1 VFRGALLS
9 GGRRTAYPS
18 SFDLRTLGR
27 VSPVKDQRP
36 LGTCWAFAAYGS
48 MESCLLPGELRDF
61 SEDNVSLNS
70 GFDAGGDPY
79 SHGGNFGMVAAYLLR
94 WAGPVEESADPY
106 GDGSSPAGLAA
117 AKHVQEVLY
126 IPGGTT
132 GKDTANIKYALTSYG
147 AVSTLFYWDEERYKD
162 GTGGYFYNGRGDA
175 NHAVTIVGW
184 DDAFPGAGFVSP
196 APGDGAWLVKNS
208 WGDGWGQGG
217 YFWVSYYDRYC
228 GSAISVNAVFNGTE
242 PASNYGDV
250 YSYDPLGQTDVYGF
264 TSTTVWGANV
274 FTARRNDAIV
284 AVGFYTHAAGTAY
297 TIRAGPSLYSLQDA
311 GSGSVAI
318 PGFHTVKLSSPLSVA
333 GGRDFVVAVGLTS
346 PDDTYPL
353 SVEKAED
360 GYSSAATASP
370 GQSFASYDGVDWTD
384 LSEWDRTAN
393 VCLKAYTAGSP
404 PSSTPTP
411 SPSTTPAPP
420 ADSVGPVCAAKNVT
434 VKRYGTC
441 SISFMVHD
449 VTSARVT
456 RRVVVT
462 TKSGVVKMRRSWDYG
477 VNRDSW
483 WSFRY
488 RCPLPTGSYRIVVSG
503 EDLAGNSASVVGRA
517 TLTVK

>member
-1 VFRGALLS
+1 
-9 GGRRTAYPS
+9 
-18 SFDLRTLGR
+18 
-27 VSPVKDQRP
+27 
-36 LGTCWAFAAYGS
+36 
-48 MESCLLPGELRDF
+48 
-61 SEDNVSLNS
+61 
-70 GFDAGGDPY
+70 
-79 SHGGNFGMVAAYLLR
+79 
-94 WAGPVEESADPY
+94 
-106 GDGSSPAGLAA
+106 
-117 AKHVQEVLY
+117 
-126 IPGGTT
+126 
-132 GKDTANIKYALTSYG
+132 
-147 AVSTLFYWDEERYKD
+147 
-162 GTGGYFYNGRGDA
+162 
-175 NHAVTIVGW
+175 
-184 DDAFPGAGFVSP
+184 
-196 APGDGAWLVKNS
+196 
-208 WGDGWGQGG
+208 
-217 YFWVSYYDRYC
+217 
-228 GSAISVNAVFNGTE
+228 
-242 PASNYGDV
+242 
-250 YSYDPLGQTDVYGF
+250 
-264 TSTTVWGANV
+264 V